1 MSPSSAVQDSTATVL
16 DRAAARTY
24 SGPAMVRLYDAGDNR
39 LCGTLSDR
47 QFDALVEALEEE
59 ELEDGDCAI
68 DRDTIETLEEQGLDA
83 DVLDVLRAALGD
95 RVEALIRCERS

>member
-1 MSPSSAVQDSTATVL
+1 
-16 DRAAARTY
+16 
-24 SGPAMVRLYDAGDNR
+24 MVRLYDSSNR

-68 DRDTIETLEEQGLDA
+68 DRDTIEVLEEQGLDT
-83 DVLDVLRAALGD
+83 DVLEVLRLALGD
-95 RVEALIRCERS
+95 RVEALIRCERG